1 MRTPRLTLVALAAAL
16 LAALSVPSPADAGT
30 ITYRISNGSELAVDF
45 TQSGAEIWAAAE
57 QRFST
62 TSYSEGDFRLFD
74 DGLATMNLFAYD
86 PDGNPVEGNFTTRAT
101 NVSIFVDE
109 FRECEPDEEADD
121 CQDPPFSGSRG
132 VVLITFGP
140 GRFDPQ
146 IATLLGIRPNTLGG
160 DMDIFLDGIDGGP
173 NSPRRSGFSS
183 SGYAYLNIFT
193 EEVPEPGLLAMG
205 AIGVVAAA
213 ARRRRRR

>member
-1 MRTPRLTLVALAAAL
+1 MRTLRLTLVALGAAL
-16 LAALSVPSPADAGT
+16 LAALSVPSPAHAGT
-30 ITYRISNGSELAVDF
+30 ITWRISNGSELAVDF
-45 TQSGAEIWAAAE
+45 TQSGAEIWAAA
-57 QRFST
+57 QQLFNNAT
-62 TSYSEGDFRLFD
+62 YSEGSFQLFL
-74 DGLATMNLFAYD
+74 DGLATMNLSVYD
-86 PDGNPVEGNFTTRAT
+86 PDGNPVEGNFTARAT

-193 EEVPEPGLLAMG
+193 EEVPEPGLLALG
-205 AIGVVAAA
+205 LVAAVMTA
-213 ARRRRRR
+213 ARRRPR